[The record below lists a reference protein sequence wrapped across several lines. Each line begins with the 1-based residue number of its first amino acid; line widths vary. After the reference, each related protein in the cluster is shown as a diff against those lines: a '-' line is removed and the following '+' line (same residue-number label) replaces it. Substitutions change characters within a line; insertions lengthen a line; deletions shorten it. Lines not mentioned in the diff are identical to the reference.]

1 MFNRLFISYKV
12 QSIVVCVSI
21 LLLWIWIC
29 LNKYFNPQPEVKAFG
44 GDGFVCVA
52 WGLYFEIIIIPINS
66 LYIELINRIKYNRVK
81 ICTNKSIALFMVM
94 YEFLYVLLIFIDEIR
109 GFVLFMLYSILSM
122 IIFFLN
128 CFIYLRGKTT
138 EKQYTTRPAEFPN
151 SAASLYRE
159 FATRIV
165 AVRQKVIVKLM
176 FFQRWEFLRPFGS
189 K

>member
-1 MFNRLFISYKV
+1 MTDLGLFISYKV

-94 YEFLYVLLIFIDEIR
+94 YEFLYVVLIFIDEIR

-138 EKQYTTRPAEFPN
+138 EKQ
-151 SAASLYRE
+151 
-159 FATRIV
+159 
-165 AVRQKVIVKLM
+165 
-176 FFQRWEFLRPFGS
+176 
-189 K
+189 

>member
-1 MFNRLFISYKV
+1 MTDLGLFISYKV

-94 YEFLYVLLIFIDEIR
+94 YEFLYVVLIFVVLIFIDEIR
-109 GFVLFMLYSILSM
+109 VFCFFTYLYSILSM

-138 EKQYTTRPAEFPN
+138 EKQ
-151 SAASLYRE
+151 
-159 FATRIV
+159 
-165 AVRQKVIVKLM
+165 
-176 FFQRWEFLRPFGS
+176 
-189 K
+189 

>member
-44 GDGFVCVA
+44 GDGFVCVV

-81 ICTNKSIALFMVM
+81 ICTNKSIALFNVWVSVCSTNICSTNI
-94 YEFLYVLLIFIDEIR
+94 YWWNTR
-109 GFVLFMLYSILSM
+109 VLFFYLPVFHSLHDNILFELFHISSWK
-122 IIFFLN
+122 N
-128 CFIYLRGKTT
+128 NRETVD
-138 EKQYTTRPAEFPN
+138 N
-151 SAASLYRE
+151 S
-159 FATRIV
+159 FCRIS
-165 AVRQKVIVKLM
+165 
-176 FFQRWEFLRPFGS
+176 EFGS
-189 K
+189 IIIPRVCNSHCRCATKSYFYE

>member
-52 WGLYFEIIIIPINS
+52 WGLYFKIIIIPINS

-138 EKQYTTRPAEFPN
+138 EKQ
-151 SAASLYRE
+151 
-159 FATRIV
+159 
-165 AVRQKVIVKLM
+165 
-176 FFQRWEFLRPFGS
+176 
-189 K
+189 

>member
-66 LYIELINRIKYNRVK
+66 LYIELINRIKYNLVK

-128 CFIYLRGKTT
+128 CFIYTPVRDKKSQIKVGNLAI
-138 EKQYTTRPAEFPN
+138 Y
-151 SAASLYRE
+151 LY
-159 FATRIV
+159 
-165 AVRQKVIVKLM
+165 LY
-176 FFQRWEFLRPFGS
+176 S
-189 K
+189 